1 MGLAVARV
9 RPRFMNSVRRIAFF
23 ALACACAAAGL
34 AGCGGGDRSP
44 FPDGC
49 GQPSVRQAWAIEVTA
64 AGRVRWRTPLAT
76 QGNGAPTSPL
86 AVGAIAVF
94 TQDDVVYG
102 LRLADGNRLWSWA
115 SPQLVDGMWRW
126 QGLVVVLEVQRPG
139 LHDKS
144 RLTGLDSSTGRV
156 QWTLRIRDNMT
167 GDVRITADAGLA
179 MVGTDGLLQVVN
191 LADGRVRWRR
201 PLVLPPDPATTDL
214 QRAMAVAPGMV
225 LFAVNGRLTSYDDQ
239 TGHVRWTEALM
250 PIHLA
255 EGPGELNLQVHAGL
269 VYLTAVQRR
278 TLERWTPV
286 LLGISA
292 LNGRVKWRFVASPQ
306 DALDDYAYAP
316 GLVYVT
322 SNSGGSRLY
331 HLDPA
336 TGRVRWSVASGPPA
350 SVPLATSAGF
360 VTGSRNSLDGTD
372 EISMRS
378 SRTGVSRWAV
388 RLFGQTGTGGLLSVI
403 AAGPLVVVT
412 ASSANRAY
420 ASGVLIAFR
429 IADGHRAWE
438 ITMPTQVPVPLS
450 AVSGGMLVQ
459 SATVVYGCA

>member
-1 MGLAVARV
+1 M
-9 RPRFMNSVRRIAFF
+9 
-23 ALACACAAAGL
+23 
-34 AGCGGGDRSP
+34 
-44 FPDGC
+44 
-49 GQPSVRQAWAIEVTA
+49 
-64 AGRVRWRTPLAT
+64 
-76 QGNGAPTSPL
+76 SPL
-86 AVGAIAVF
+86 AVGAVAVF

-115 SPQLVDGMWRW
+115 SPQLVEGMWRW

-139 LHDKS
+139 WHDKS
-144 RLTGLDSSTGRV
+144 QLTGLDSSTGRV
-156 QWTLRIRDNMT
+156 QWTLRIPGNMT
-167 GDVRITADAGLA
+167 GDVRITADGGLA
-179 MVGTDGLLQVVN
+179 MVGADGVLQVVN
-191 LADGRVRWRR
+191 LSDGRVRWRR
-201 PLVLPPDPATTDL
+201 PAVLPPDPATTDM

-225 LFAVNGRLTSYDDQ
+225 LLAVNGRLISYDDQ
-239 TGHVRWTEALM
+239 TGQVRWTEALM
-250 PIHLA
+250 PIQLA
-255 EGPGELNLQVHAGL
+255 EGSSELNLQVHAGL

-278 TLERWTPV
+278 TLEQWTPV

-306 DALDDYAYAP
+306 DALDAYAYAS

-322 SNSGGSRLY
+322 SNSGGSWLY

-336 TGRVRWSVASGPPA
+336 TGRMHWRVASGDPA

-360 VTGSRNSLDGTD
+360 VTGSGTSLDGTD

-378 SRTGVSRWAV
+378 ARTGVSRWTV
-388 RLFGQTGTGGLLSVI
+388 RLFGQMGGGGLSVFP
-403 AAGPLVVVT
+403 AGPLVVVT
-412 ASSANRAY
+412 ASSANRPY
-420 ASGVLIAFR
+420 APGVLVAFR